1 MHLRYAHG
9 RVLLG
14 SLLIAATLCA
24 FVTADAGRRFLVHLR
39 EGGTVRTL
47 DTQAATVAEL
57 LREAEIRLEKLDRV
71 QPPPATPLTDGME
84 VVISRVRQQVVT
96 EEQSLPAP
104 VKRFADPA
112 LRAGV
117 KRVVQEGQDGKKR
130 IQWLVTTVDGQE
142 VSRKVLA
149 SKVISQPKPRIERY
163 GAGGSLPARGFYSGR
178 RVLTMIATGYAPYV
192 CGGASRSGRTAT
204 GIKAGYGTVAVDPR
218 YIPLGTR
225 LYIEGYGY
233 AIAADTGRAIKGNR
247 IDLGHDTY
255 QQAKRVGMRKVK
267 VYILD

>member
-1 MHLRYAHG
+1 MHMRYAHG
-9 RVLLG
+9 RTLAA

-24 FVTADAGRRFLVHLR
+24 FVTADAGRRVTVNLR
-39 EGGTVRTL
+39 ESGTVRTL

-71 QPPPATPLTDGME
+71 QPALATPLVNGME
-84 VVISRVRQQVVT
+84 IVITRVRQQIVI
-96 EEQSLPAP
+96 EEQPIRAP
-104 VKRFADPA
+104 SKRFADPQ

-117 KRVVQEGQDGKKR
+117 TRVVQEGQDGKKR
-130 IQWLVTTVDGQE
+130 IQWLITTIDGQE

-149 SKVISQPKPRIERY
+149 SKVVSQPKPRIERH
-163 GAGGSLPARGFYSGR
+163 GMGGLPPARGFFSGR
-178 RVLTMIATGYAPYV
+178 RVLTMTATGYAPFV
-192 CGGASRSGRTAT
+192 CGGSRQGRTAT
-204 GIKAGYGTVAVDPR
+204 GIKAGYGVVAVDPR

-233 AIAADTGRAIKGNR
+233 AIAADTGGAIKGNR

-255 QQAKRVGMRKVK
+255 HKAERVGVRKVK

>member
-1 MHLRYAHG
+1 MHLREAYG
-9 RVLLG
+9 RGLLA

-24 FVTADAGRRFLVHLR
+24 FVTADAGRRFSVRLR
-39 EGGTVRTL
+39 ESGTVRTL

-57 LREAEIRLEKLDRV
+57 LREAEIRMEKLDRV
-71 QPPPATPLTDGME
+71 QPPPATPLADGME
-84 VVISRVRQQVVT
+84 VVVTRVRQQVVT
-96 EEQSLPAP
+96 EEQRIPAP

-112 LRAGV
+112 LRPGV
-117 KRVVQEGQDGKKR
+117 RRVVEEGQDGMKR
-130 IQWLVTTVDGQE
+130 IQWLITSVDGQE

-163 GAGGSLPARGFYSGR
+163 GAGGSLPARGFFSGR
-178 RVLTMIATGYAPYV
+178 RVLTMIATGYAPYA
-192 CGGASRSGRTAT
+192 CGGSRTGRTAT

-233 AIAADTGRAIKGNR
+233 AIAADTGGDIKGNR

-255 QQAKRVGMRKVK
+255 HQAKRVGMRKVK

>member
-9 RVLLG
+9 REVLAA
-14 SLLIAATLCA
+14 LLIAATLCA
-24 FVTADAGRRFLVHLR
+24 FVAADVGHRFSVHLR
-39 EGGTVRTL
+39 DGGTVRTL
-47 DTQAATVAEL
+47 ETQAATVAEL

-71 QPPPATPLTDGME
+71 QPPPATPLADGME
-84 VVISRVRQQVVT
+84 VVVTRVRQQMLT
-96 EEQSLPAP
+96 EEQTIPAP
-104 VKRFADPA
+104 VKRFADPG

-117 KRVVQEGQDGKKR
+117 KRVVQEGQHGKKR
-130 IQWLVTTVDGQE
+130 VQWLITTVDGKE

-163 GAGGSLPARGFYSGR
+163 GAGGSLPARGFFSGR
-178 RVLTMIATGYAPYV
+178 RVLTMVATGYAPYV
-192 CGGASRSGRTAT
+192 CGGSRQGRTAT

-233 AIAADTGRAIKGNR
+233 AIAADTGGAIKGNR
-247 IDLGHDTY
+247 IDLGYDTY
-255 QQAKRVGMRKVK
+255 HQAKRVGVRKVK
-267 VYILD
+267 VYVLD